1 VVRFVP
7 DCAVFF
13 ARVLRDPRVPRRE
26 RVLLSGVV
34 GYLALPFDLIP
45 DFIPVAGQL
54 DDAVVVVLALRAL
67 VRRAGPAVIH
77 DHWPGP
83 ASSRDLMLRLAGVEV
98 APSGT
103 TSSMECRCATMNES
117 FGQEAETYAA
127 EHLVRG
133 EADSGAMEERYSCP
147 DTGRRFVLDWP
158 ERTQSDTGQARLRLE
173 T

>member
-1 VVRFVP
+1 
-7 DCAVFF
+7 
-13 ARVLRDPRVPRRE
+13 VLRDPRVPRRQ
-26 RVLLSGVV
+26 RALLAGVV
-34 GYLALPFDLIP
+34 AYLALPFDLIP
-45 DFIPVAGQL
+45 DFIPLAGQL

-67 VRRAGPAVIH
+67 VRRAGSAVIH

-83 ASSRDLMLRLAGVEV
+83 PVSRDLMLRLARVEAGIEV

-103 TSSMECRCATMNES
+103 WTSMECRCATMTES

-133 EADSGAMEERYSCP
+133 EADTGAMEERYSCP

-158 ERTQSDTGQARLRLE
+158 ERTQADPGQARLRLE
-173 T
+173 S